1 MPNFPTG
8 SIWYPARSTLRRRA
22 SRSAS
27 MPSCKAPIRKPPQTK
42 GLSGRYYLQSN
53 PTNNPF
59 GAVGSLLGFAQQLTA
74 GSQVFSLANSV
85 VLSPNLTWEQHLG
98 FTRLRAYANTT
109 KGFPPSSVG
118 ITLPGS
124 ATFPQFDITKA
135 DPTIEAALEFG
146 PSTSFGDGGMFQNQ
160 WEFGTSMSWVK
171 GKHILSVGTTW
182 DHTQLNIINNN
193 TK

>member
-1 MPNFPTG
+1 MQGPNTQATVDQGIFG
-8 SIWYPARSTLRRRA
+8 IDYV
-22 SRSAS
+22 
-27 MPSCKAPIRKPPQTK
+27 
-42 GLSGRYYLQSN
+42 LSSKDRLAARYYIQSN

-59 GAVGSLLGFAQQLTA
+59 GAVGSLLGFAQQLSA

-85 VLSPNLTWEQHLG
+85 ILSPNLTWEQHVG

-109 KGFPPSSVG
+109 KGFNPSEVG

-124 ATFPQFDITKA
+124 ATFPQFDISAA
-135 DPTIEAALEFG
+135 DPTIESGLEFG
-146 PSTSFGDGGMFQNQ
+146 PSTSFGDGGMIQNQ

-182 DHTQLNIINNN
+182 DHTQLNILNNN
-193 TK
+193 TNTDTR